1 MLMYAHQ
8 KQMFLKRGQFR
19 RNEMKVAVL
28 GYGTVG
34 YGVYEMLKKAE
45 GLEPGPVLV
54 RPGKDDEPF
63 KVCSIEA
70 VIGDPTVDVVA
81 EVMGGVE
88 PAFSYACASL
98 KAGKHFVTSN
108 KALVAAKGPELAKLA
123 EENQVAFLFSAA
135 CGGGVPFLHNL
146 SLAVQSDEIL
156 SVGGILNGT
165 TNYMLD
171 QMQSTG
177 MSYADA
183 LSDAQKLGYAEADPT
198 ADVTGLDAL
207 RKIMLACAVAFEVLP
222 VEGLLHEGID
232 SFSAADSSYI
242 QSKGLACRLIA
253 SGGKAENDSV
263 YAYVEPVLFDSSA
276 AERSVLKN
284 FNMAKYNGKN
294 VGRIVM
300 IGQGAGRWPTASA
313 VLRDCSDICSGRR
326 IMMKPSCKVGSADN
340 AACVHRYM
348 VRIPAN
354 IPLQLPV
361 TERETIGDSCYLITG
376 EVSVQAMH
384 EAAKEI
390 RESGYSVFF
399 AAMGE

>member
-1 MLMYAHQ
+1 
-8 KQMFLKRGQFR
+8 
-19 RNEMKVAVL
+19 MKVAVL

-34 YGVYEMLKKAE
+34 FGVVEMLKKAE

-63 KVCSIEA
+63 KVTSMEA
-70 VIGDPTVDVVA
+70 ITEDPSVDVVA

-88 PAFSYACASL
+88 PAFSYACAAL

-123 EENQVAFLFSAA
+123 EENHVAFLFSAA

-242 QSKGLACRLIA
+242 QSKGFACRLIA
-253 SGGKAENDSV
+253 SGGKAENGSV

-294 VGRIVM
+294 AGRIVM

-326 IMMKPSCKVGSADN
+326 IMMKPSCKAGSADN
-340 AACVHRYM
+340 SACVHRYL
-348 VRIPAN
+348 VRGPADVAL
-354 IPLQLPV
+354 PLPIKEKEAV
-361 TERETIGDSCYLITG
+361 GESCYLITDA
-376 EVSVQAMH
+376 VSVQAMH
-384 EAAKEI
+384 EAAKAL
-390 RESGYSVFF
+390 RENGASVFF
-399 AAMGE
+399 AAIGE